1 MVVDEV
7 LSGSARRLGEEL
19 EDDGIKLEEDELVR
33 ELLLE
38 ELDYARRIPMFE
50 GRRPLYGSFSMPPGM
65 SITTAGG
72 IADLV
77 PLDGLPR
84 EMARTFADGRSTFV
98 VNRHE
103 ESPVLVCFNRPVQYE
118 AELVELQ
125 ELTGARIVQRTLVFG
140 QVRLFAER
148 RVIAWDG
155 QRWSDRPTAAALLK
169 ALRQCAPDLDPAVAH
184 GLLDLAVHWLSPA
197 RVGATIVVHEQG
209 FQWASMDVATK
220 FHAPKLSIK
229 NRQHFP
235 ALFASLQQHDLATL
249 VTAEGDVEYLGV
261 GLRSSADAERAV
273 DSDRGMRH
281 RSARRFT
288 FDQPDTVA
296 FVVSED
302 GPVTVFS
309 DGAAVAMC
317 DAKLKR
323 KIEDPAEVAYT
334 PSTRRCVNCDK
345 LLVVIDRPP
354 GRASGSCPVCGTTD
368 GLSGH
373 KVVKVRKEWP

>member
-1 MVVDEV
+1 MLVDHV

-33 ELLLE
+33 DLLLE

-77 PLDGLPR
+77 PLDGLPP

-281 RSARRFT
+281 RSAQRFSYDHPST
-288 FDQPDTVA
+288 TIAVISDN
-296 FVVSED
+296 
-302 GPVTVFS
+302 GPVTIF
-309 DGAAVAMC
+309 
-317 DAKLKR
+317 R
-323 KIEDPAEVAYT
+323 
-334 PSTRRCVNCDK
+334 N
-345 LLVVIDRPP
+345 
-354 GRASGSCPVCGTTD
+354 GRAV
-368 GLSGH
+368 GLTAAAS
-373 KVVKVRKEWP
+373 

>member
-1 MVVDEV
+1 MFEEV

-19 EDDGIKLEEDELVR
+19 EDDGIKLEEEDQVR
-33 ELLLE
+33 ELLLD

-125 ELTGARIVQRTLVFG
+125 ELTGARIVQRTLIFG

-169 ALRQCAPDLDPAVAH
+169 TLRQCAPELDPAVAH

-197 RVGATIVVHEQG
+197 RVGATIVVHEEG

-220 FHAPKLSIK
+220 FHAPKLSITK
-229 NRQHFP
+229 RQHFP

-249 VTAEGDVEYLGV
+249 VTAEGSVEYLGV
-261 GLRSSADAERAV
+261 GLRSSAEAERAV

-281 RSARRFT
+281 RSAQRFSYDHPST
-288 FDQPDTVA
+288 TIAVISDN
-296 FVVSED
+296 
-302 GPVTVFS
+302 GPVTIF
-309 DGAAVAMC
+309 
-317 DAKLKR
+317 R
-323 KIEDPAEVAYT
+323 
-334 PSTRRCVNCDK
+334 N
-345 LLVVIDRPP
+345 
-354 GRASGSCPVCGTTD
+354 GRAVGLTSGAS
-368 GLSGH
+368 
-373 KVVKVRKEWP
+373 